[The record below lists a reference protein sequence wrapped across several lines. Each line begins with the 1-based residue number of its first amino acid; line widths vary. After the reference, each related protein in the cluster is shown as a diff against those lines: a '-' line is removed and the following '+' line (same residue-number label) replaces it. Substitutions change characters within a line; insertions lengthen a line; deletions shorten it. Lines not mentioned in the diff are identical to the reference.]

1 MADDGDEVV
10 VVGPDGFVPV
20 TGLSLGME
28 AELGEIVGT
37 CALAL
42 AANRT
47 AATDVVINRLA
58 ERHLRTFPGVTLGGF
73 MTLIFTFVALR
84 SSWRRRRKSP
94 GKTRSAPAPR
104 AIYCNEAT
112 IRATRFV
119 GRMPTITTAA
129 ASTVSV
135 MRCADSG
142 MMVGAS

>member
-10 VVGPDGFVPV
+10 VVGPDDFVPV

-73 MTLIFTFVALR
+73 MTLIFHVRGTPVKL
-84 SSWRRRRKSP
+84 
-94 GKTRSAPAPR
+94 
-104 AIYCNEAT
+104 E
-112 IRATRFV
+112 
-119 GRMPTITTAA
+119 AA
-129 ASTVSV
+129 AKV
-135 MRCADSG
+135 AGKDSER
-142 MMVGAS
+142 ACSPSDLL